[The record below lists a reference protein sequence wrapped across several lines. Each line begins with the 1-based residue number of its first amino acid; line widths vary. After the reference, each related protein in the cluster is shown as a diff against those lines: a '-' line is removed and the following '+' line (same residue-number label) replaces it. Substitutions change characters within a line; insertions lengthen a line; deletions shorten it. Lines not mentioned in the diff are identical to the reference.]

1 MTVRSI
7 SNKFRRAA
15 ALGITLVFAV
25 LKTQADLEARAMCAH
40 KAAER
45 CEAQTV
51 PPPQEASST
60 QLSTVK
66 RYDVFEE
73 TFTIDSSGYANPW
86 EDVGVNVTFTAP
98 SGRRITVGGFYY
110 GPNTWKARLSPW
122 EVGVWSWKAVVRDR
136 PGALQERSGRF
147 EVVESF
153 QPGFVHRHAQ
163 NPFRLAFENG
173 KLFPA
178 IGLGDCILDYD
189 HSGSPFDNWG
199 LDGGFRSGPGGAK
212 GFSPSGKE
220 VTPWHDCSSA
230 SDWCFLP

>member
-1 MTVRSI
+1 MTGRSI
-7 SNKFRRAA
+7 WNKFHRAA
-15 ALGITLVFAV
+15 ALGIMLVFAV
-25 LKTQADLEARAMCAH
+25 VKTQADLEARAICAH

-51 PPPQEASST
+51 PPSQEASST
-60 QLSTVK
+60 QLATVK

-73 TFTIDSSGYANPW
+73 TLTINSSGYANPW
-86 EDVGVNVTFTAP
+86 EVG
-98 SGRRITVGGFYY
+98 S
-110 GPNTWKARLSPW
+110 
-122 EVGVWSWKAVVRDR
+122 WSWTAIARDR
-136 PGALQERSGRF
+136 TATLQQQSGPF
-147 EVVESF
+147 GVVESF
-153 QPGFVHRHAQ
+153 QPGFVRRHSQ

-178 IGLGDCILDYD
+178 IGLGDCIPDYD

-199 LDGGFRSGPGGAK
+199 LDDGFRSGPGGAK

-230 SDWCFLP
+230 SDWCC